1 MMNNIPLSEEQL
13 RIVNSEDCNIIV
25 AAGAGAGKTR
35 VLTERVKRLLNN
47 GVDATGIVVITFTN
61 LAAEELQER
70 LANTPNANKCFIGTI
85 HSLAN
90 TLLSTKYNF
99 SIYTQEIQDGYM
111 KFLINHYAKYATYDD
126 YETLMDA
133 FKQMRFGLCKFETIV
148 QTFKPEVLDE
158 LYILLNYNQVHD
170 TLDYRDYP
178 QDVTTMS
185 RVNNV
190 ITFDELLQKC
200 SEYFH
205 NHDTHI
211 NYLFVDELQ
220 DIGYLEYDFLQELG
234 AEHNFF
240 IGDDYQA
247 IYGFKGGDVQI
258 FLSLLR
264 DVGWSPYYLVENY
277 RNGAIILQYANSIIK
292 NAKDIIPKKSIC
304 KSGKIGSVDIANK
317 SEFPKFLSRFTDGT
331 YTDYKDWFILVRNN
345 SELAKIA
352 KMLEV
357 RNIPYVTFRNSE
369 VSKTEKD
376 RLLSANAVKVL
387 TIHMSKGSES
397 KNVVLYGN
405 FILNPTPKS
414 NSEELKVFYVGIT
427 RTEEQLF
434 IFNGK

>member
-1 MMNNIPLSEEQL
+1 MNDIPLSGEQL
-13 RIVNSEDCNIIV
+13 RIVNSKDRNIIV

-35 VLTERVKRLLNN
+35 VLTERVKRLLNS
-47 GVDATGIVVITFTN
+47 GADATGIVVITFTN

-70 LANTPNANKCFIGTI
+70 LANTPNANRCFIGTI

-126 YETLMDA
+126 YETLMEA

-178 QDVTTMS
+178 QDVVTMS
-185 RVNNV
+185 KVNNV
-190 ITFDELLQKC
+190 ITFDELIQKC

-205 NHDTHI
+205 NHNTHI

-220 DIGYLEYDFLQELG
+220 DVGYLEYDFLKELG

-247 IYGFKGGDVQI
+247 IYGFKGGDVKI
-258 FLSLLR
+258 FLSLLQ
-264 DVGWSPYYLVENY
+264 DAGWSPYYLVENY

-317 SEFPKFLSRFTDGT
+317 SEFPKFLSGFTNGT

-345 SELAKIA
+345 SELTKIA

-369 VSKTEKD
+369 VSKAEKD
-376 RLLSANAVKVL
+376 RLLGANAVKVL

-397 KNVVLYGN
+397 KNVVLYGD

-414 NSEELKVFYVGIT
+414 KSEEIKVFYVGIT

>member
-1 MMNNIPLSEEQL
+1 MNNIPLSKEQL
-13 RIVNSEDCNIIV
+13 RIVNSEDRNIIV

-35 VLTERVKRLLNN
+35 VLTERVKRLLNS

-70 LANTPNANKCFIGTI
+70 LANTPNANRCFIGTI

-220 DIGYLEYDFLQELG
+220 DVGYLEYDFLQELG

-258 FLSLLR
+258 FLSLLQ
-264 DVGWSPYYLVENY
+264 DAGWSPYYLVENY

-317 SEFPKFLSRFTDGT
+317 SEFPKFLSGFTNGT

-345 SELAKIA
+345 SELTKIA

-369 VSKTEKD
+369 VSKAEKD
-376 RLLSANAVKVL
+376 RLLGANAVKVL

-397 KNVVLYGN
+397 KNVVLYGD

-414 NSEELKVFYVGIT
+414 KSEEIKVFYVGIT